1 MGKPDYLN
9 QDQLE
14 YLKNNQQLQLLYQPI
29 IYQIQNNTFKLD
41 SFDLPIHSIS
51 FIEINNNSI

>member
-14 YLKNNQQLQLLYQPI
+14 YLKNKQQLQLLYQPI
-29 IYQIQNNTFKLD
+29 TYNIQNNTLKLD

-51 FIEINNNSI
+51 FIEIINNSI